1 MDFLKGEILII
12 NKEIDWTSFDVVN
25 KIRNMLKKKYDIK
38 KIKVGHAGTLD
49 PKATGVVV
57 VCTGKKTK
65 ELDKLQSETK
75 EYIAEIKLGE
85 TTPSFD
91 SETEPDNT
99 YEYTHITKDD
109 ITSVLKTFE
118 GKQEQIPPIYSAV
131 HVNGQ
136 RAYKLARKGKDVEIK
151 PREIEIYEI
160 ELQDFSLPY
169 ITVKIKCSKGTYI
182 RALAR
187 DIGKRLNSGAY
198 LTKLH
203 RTASG
208 DFTIDKAITIN
219 EFENILNTKTI

>member
-1 MDFLKGEILII
+1 MDFLKGEIIII
-12 NKEIDWTSFDVVN
+12 NKDLDWTSFDVVN
-25 KIRNMLKKKYDIK
+25 KIRNMLKKKYNIK

-65 ELDKLQSETK
+65 ELDGLQSEEK

-91 SETEPDNT
+91 TETDVDNT
-99 YEYTHITKDD
+99 YDISHIAKEKIED
-109 ITSVLKTFE
+109 VLKSFI
-118 GKQEQIPPIYSAV
+118 GKQEQIPPAYSAV

-136 RAYKLARKGKDVEIK
+136 RAYQLARKGKSVEIK
-151 PREIEIYEI
+151 PREIEIYNI
-160 ELQDFSLPY
+160 ELINEELPY
-169 ITVKIKCSKGTYI
+169 LTIKINCSKGTYI

-187 DIGKRLNSGAY
+187 DIGEKLNAGAY
-198 LTKLH
+198 LTKLK

-208 DFTIDKAITIN
+208 NFKIQDAITIS
-219 EFENILNTKTI
+219 EFENYLNTKII